1 VFTSIRGVYGVVGVM
16 LFLIALYL
24 VLEHGGQASGIIS
37 AFSKLGVDLGRTLQG
52 R

>member
-1 VFTSIRGVYGVVGVM
+1 MFTSIRGVYGALGVM

-24 VLEHGGQASGIIS
+24 VLERAVGATRIITSVGSSASGV
-37 AFSKLGVDLGRTLQG
+37 FRVLQG